1 VAAPALRYPSFQEP
15 AAVGCPRNALCRV
28 DVSHDTR
35 PSEPRLL
42 PTCERFFIP
51 GSKVTER
58 DIKPKLAHGPRS
70 APCQHRMKHLRPS
83 FSDYARRAIC
93 ATVVLFCALPVR
105 ASDTQVSSDANVVEQ
120 TSTSAVSKSQAAV
133 GPEEKKE
140 KAYKYNIDRIGQRDI
155 GKGVN
160 LYSLQKERA
169 LGEAMAA
176 AIDRRTKFVADLD
189 INDYV
194 NRLGQKI
201 ARNSDAQVHFT
212 IKVIDSPDFTTF
224 ALPGGFLYVAK
235 GLIMEVDSEAELAGL
250 MAHEIAH
257 VAARHATRFATQ
269 KSAWNLISVPLASL
283 GPAGL
288 GARQIGPL
296 SLKKFSRDAELE
308 ADLLGMEYQYA
319 AGYDPQAFVDAL
331 EKLHSKEIRM
341 RARANAQP
349 KVGFLARMPLP
360 HQIAQAYASYP
371 PTEERILKVQM
382 EISALLP
389 GRDDYIFDT
398 SEFQEVKAKI
408 ARADRPILRRHRP
421 GDSLA
426 NGPVLHR
433 HPSPEPR
440 QPLELRATAASEAES
455 GNL

>member
-1 VAAPALRYPSFQEP
+1 MTHASSLIRQHARLVICVTALLCVLRLEASDVPASCPSNG
-15 AAVGCPRNALCRV
+15 AGHT
-28 DVSHDTR
+28 S
-35 PSEPRLL
+35 
-42 PTCERFFIP
+42 
-51 GSKVTER
+51 
-58 DIKPKLAHGPRS
+58 RS
-70 APCQHRMKHLRPS
+70 ASSIRP
-83 FSDYARRAIC
+83 
-93 ATVVLFCALPVR
+93 P
-105 ASDTQVSSDANVVEQ
+105 ASGTEAK
-120 TSTSAVSKSQAAV
+120 TKKS
-133 GPEEKKE
+133 G
-140 KAYKYNIDRIGQRDI
+140 KYDVDCIGQRSI
-155 GKGVN
+155 EEGAN
-160 LYSLQKERA
+160 LYSLEKERSI
-169 LGEAMAA
+169 GQAMAA
-176 AIDRRTKFVADLD
+176 AIDLHTKFVDDPD

-201 ARNSDAQVHFT
+201 ARNSDAQVQFT
-212 IKVIDSPDFTTF
+212 IKVIDSPNFTTF
-224 ALPGGFLYVAK
+224 ALPGGFLYVDK
-235 GLIMEVDSEAELAGL
+235 GLIMEVDSEAELAAL

-257 VAARHATRFATQ
+257 VAARHATRLATQ
-269 KSAWNLISVPLASL
+269 KSAWNFISVPLASL

-288 GARQIGPL
+288 VARQIGPL

-349 KVGFLARMPLP
+349 KIGFLARMPLP
-360 HQIAQAYASYP
+360 HQIAQAYANYP

-382 EISALLP
+382 EISTLLP

-433 HPSPEPR
+433 HPSPETR

-455 GNL
+455 GDL

>member
-1 VAAPALRYPSFQEP
+1 MTYASPLTHQHA
-15 AAVGCPRNALCRV
+15 
-28 DVSHDTR
+28 
-35 PSEPRLL
+35 RL
-42 PTCERFFIP
+42 
-51 GSKVTER
+51 
-58 DIKPKLAHGPRS
+58 
-70 APCQHRMKHLRPS
+70 
-83 FSDYARRAIC
+83 AIC
-93 ATVVLFCALPVR
+93 AALLLCALR
-105 ASDTQVSSDANVVEQ
+105 LEASDVPASCPPNGAGHTSSSAS
-120 TSTSAVSKSQAAV
+120 STWPPASGTEAKTEKS
-133 GPEEKKE
+133 G
-140 KAYKYNIDRIGQRDI
+140 KYDVDRIGQRSV
-155 GKGVN
+155 GKGAN
-160 LYSLQKERA
+160 LYSLEKERSI
-169 LGEAMAA
+169 GQAMAA
-176 AIDRRTKFVADLD
+176 TIDLHTKFVDDPD

-212 IKVIDSPDFTTF
+212 IKVIDSPDFITF

-331 EKLHSKEIRM
+331 EKLHGKEIRM

-360 HQIAQAYASYP
+360 HQIARAYASYP
-371 PTEERILKVQM
+371 PTEDRILKVQI
-382 EISALLP
+382 EISTLLP

-398 SEFQEVKAKI
+398 SEFQEVKARI

-440 QPLELRATAASEAES
+440 QPLQLRATAASEAAS
-455 GNL
+455 GVL

>member
-1 VAAPALRYPSFQEP
+1 MTHASSLIRQHARLVICVTALLCVLRLEASDVPASCPSNG
-15 AAVGCPRNALCRV
+15 AGHT
-28 DVSHDTR
+28 S
-35 PSEPRLL
+35 
-42 PTCERFFIP
+42 
-51 GSKVTER
+51 
-58 DIKPKLAHGPRS
+58 RS
-70 APCQHRMKHLRPS
+70 ASSIRP
-83 FSDYARRAIC
+83 
-93 ATVVLFCALPVR
+93 P
-105 ASDTQVSSDANVVEQ
+105 ASGTEAK
-120 TSTSAVSKSQAAV
+120 TKKS
-133 GPEEKKE
+133 G
-140 KAYKYNIDRIGQRDI
+140 KYDVDCIGQRSI
-155 GKGVN
+155 EEGAN
-160 LYSLQKERA
+160 LYSLEKERSI
-169 LGEAMAA
+169 GQAMAA
-176 AIDRRTKFVADLD
+176 AIDLHTKFVDDPD

-201 ARNSDAQVHFT
+201 ARNSDAQVQFT
-212 IKVIDSPDFTTF
+212 IKVIDSPNFTTF
-224 ALPGGFLYVAK
+224 ALPGGFLYVDK
-235 GLIMEVDSEAELAGL
+235 GLIMEVDSEAELAAL

-257 VAARHATRFATQ
+257 VAARHATRLATQ
-269 KSAWNLISVPLASL
+269 KSAWNFISVPLASI

-288 GARQIGPL
+288 VARQIGPL

-349 KVGFLARMPLP
+349 KIGFLARMPLP
-360 HQIAQAYASYP
+360 HQIAQAYANYP

-382 EISALLP
+382 EISTLLP

-433 HPSPEPR
+433 HPSPETR

-455 GNL
+455 GDL